1 MKIKSNSHIISG
13 GGSISVETDELNQNR
28 SCSSSFLM
36 HKGLVTMASGTF
48 AFLGWHLKLVKKSD
62 FKKIS

>member
-1 MKIKSNSHIISG
+1 MKIKLNSHFIISG
-13 GGSISVETDELNQNR
+13 SVSVETDEINQNR
-28 SCSSSFLM
+28 SCSSFLM
-36 HKGLVTMASGTF
+36 HTDLVTMASAGTF